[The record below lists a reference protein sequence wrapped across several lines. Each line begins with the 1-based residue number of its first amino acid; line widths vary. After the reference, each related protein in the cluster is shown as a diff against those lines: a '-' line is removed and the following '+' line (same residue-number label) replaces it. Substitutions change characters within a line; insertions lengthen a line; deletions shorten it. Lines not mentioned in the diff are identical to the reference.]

1 MAKRESNT
9 GLERLLR
16 ESGWTYAQLARATNQ
31 IGTELNTRLR
41 YDESAVTHWLGGTIP
56 RERARRCVVEALSR
70 RLNRHVT
77 YTEAGFPAPRNGQ
90 PDTEVDLV
98 EGLIELGRQDMDSS
112 RRGILGVGLF
122 SVALAVPGWPDV
134 VGRAEALKTG
144 RSARIGMSDV
154 EMVRS
159 MTDRVS
165 DLDDQFGGRHAR
177 PLAATILVNTVAEA
191 LRADARPEV
200 RKAMMSAA
208 SDLCYLAGYM
218 AVDEGL
224 HGLAQQYYVKALEFA
239 GGAEDHLTYC
249 TTLRGMSV
257 QAAGLGHGSKAL
269 DLANAAAAAS
279 PAAGPRMRAFLVGQQ
294 AHAAAMTGDRTGAL
308 RQMNEAEQALS
319 RADSQLPAIGRY
331 DAAALNFHIAEMR
344 LALKDVKGS
353 VESLSQ
359 SSQLRRSVYRR
370 SRVRHN
376 AMLAERQFRL
386 GHLEA
391 ACHDWKAALAE
402 YPLVQSGRV
411 DTGMQTMMR
420 LIRPHTGNP
429 YARDLYDRARVVLPA
444 RLMGGV
450 TGVRRA

>member
-1 MAKRESNT
+1 MGDRESNA
-9 GLERLLR
+9 GLARLLR
-16 ESGWTYAQLARATNQ
+16 ESGWTHAQLARRANR
-31 IGTELNTRLR
+31 IGAELNMSLR
-41 YDESAVTHWLGGTIP
+41 YDESAVAHWLGGTVP
-56 RERARRCVVEALSR
+56 RERARRCVVEAFSR
-70 RLNRHVT
+70 KLDRPVT
-77 YTEAGFPAPRNGQ
+77 YAEAGFPVPRNGQ

-98 EGLIELGRQDMDSS
+98 EGLIELGRHDMDSS
-112 RRGILGVGLF
+112 RRGVLGAGLF

-134 VGRAEALKTG
+134 VARAEALNTG
-144 RSARIGMSDV
+144 WSARIGMADV

-165 DLDDQFGGRHAR
+165 DLDDQYGGRHAR
-177 PLAATILVNTVAEA
+177 PLAATILVNTVADA
-191 LRADARPEV
+191 LRADAGPGV

-224 HGLAQQYYVKALEFA
+224 HGLAQQYYVKALELA

-308 RQMNEAEQALS
+308 RQMSEAEQDLS
-319 RADSQLPAIGRY
+319 RADSQMPAMGRY
-331 DAAALNFHIAEMR
+331 DAAALNYHVAQMR
-344 LALKDVKGS
+344 FELKDTKGS
-353 VESLSQ
+353 VESLIQ
-359 SSQLRRSVYRR
+359 SSRLRYDVYRR
-370 SRVRHN
+370 TRVLHG
-376 AMLAERQFRL
+376 AMLAERQFQL

-391 ACHDWKAALAE
+391 ACHTWKAALDE
-402 YPLVQSGRV
+402 YHLVQSGRV
-411 DTGMQTMMR
+411 DERMRTMVR
-420 LIRPHTGNP
+420 LVRPHTGNA
-429 YARDLYDRARVVLPA
+429 YARDLHEQARATLPA
-444 RLMGGV
+444 RLTAASSGAKRV
-450 TGVRRA
+450 